1 MVYERINE
9 ILKEKNIS
17 KKDFAKRLIN
27 LDAELKSTDNAPS
40 LSTIYNYLN
49 GNREIKADM
58 IPFIAVALD
67 VSEQEL
73 FFQNE
78 KDIEKFY
85 RKMLLNDNATSIFS
99 KSISSR
105 ILKLISLASYAP
117 EPLLDRIIV
126 TLETNKNNIIKSIK
140 NFGDL
145 DKF

>member
-27 LDAELKSTDNAPS
+27 LDAELKSTGNAPS

-85 RKMLLNDNATSIFS
+85 RKMLLNDNATSIFF
-99 KSISSR
+99 KKHIFKDFKAHFACFICTR
-105 ILKLISLASYAP
+105 TTV
-117 EPLLDRIIV
+117 R
-126 TLETNKNNIIKSIK
+126 
-140 NFGDL
+140 
-145 DKF
+145 